1 MNEQG
6 NEQNKDPASNLARN
20 TVRAIGAVM
29 VVMFGFVMW
38 PLVTG
43 GGEMEKFCSGI
54 TPGMSRIEV
63 LGVARADGYDV
74 RAYESDDA
82 QLDLIADRR
91 AMGRYICK
99 VTYLEEWVESARYVL
114 ND

>member
-1 MNEQG
+1 
-6 NEQNKDPASNLARN
+6 
-20 TVRAIGAVM
+20 M

-43 GGEMEKFCSGI
+43 GGRMEKFCSGI
-54 TPGMSRIEV
+54 TPGTPRIFV
-63 LGVARADGYDV
+63 LDTARVEGYDV

-91 AMGRYICK
+91 AMGRYICE
-99 VTYLEEWVESARYVL
+99 VSYFEERVESARYIL